1 MDRRKFLA
9 GSLAV
14 SCAALASPAGS
25 PGSAGLG
32 LGLGSGRRLRLTV
45 HPNEVGSRIAADF
58 TGLSY
63 ETSQL
68 SDPAFF
74 SPANGVLAGFHR
86 HLGAAGVLRIGG
98 NTSEFG
104 VWSPNAAP
112 TPPA

>member
-14 SCAALASPAGS
+14 SCAALAPPARS
-25 PGSAGLG
+25 AGSAGLG
-32 LGLGSGRRLRLTV
+32 LRSGRRLRLTV
-45 HPNEVGSRIAADF
+45 HPNELGNPITADF

-104 VWSPNAAP
+104 VWSP
-112 TPPA
+112 

>member
-14 SCAALASPAGS
+14 SYAALAAPAGS
-25 PGSAGLG
+25 AGFGS
-32 LGLGSGRRLRLTV
+32 GSGRRLRLTV
-45 HPNEVGSRIAADF
+45 HANELGNPIAADF

-68 SDPAFF
+68 SDPTFF

-98 NTSEFG
+98 NTSELG
-104 VWSPNAAP
+104 SGARMRC
-112 TPPA
+112 PPRPHPRR